1 MRERSV
7 LGFRPKRS
15 AATSSPSTAQPTD
28 SSVWSICWRSTS
40 SSVAEAPV
48 ILENSGAPG
57 FIFQIVW
64 WKEEI
69 GDLWLMDAAL
79 VK

>member
-1 MRERSV
+1 V
-7 LGFRPKRS
+7 
-15 AATSSPSTAQPTD
+15 
-28 SSVWSICWRSTS
+28 V
-40 SSVAEAPV
+40 EAPV